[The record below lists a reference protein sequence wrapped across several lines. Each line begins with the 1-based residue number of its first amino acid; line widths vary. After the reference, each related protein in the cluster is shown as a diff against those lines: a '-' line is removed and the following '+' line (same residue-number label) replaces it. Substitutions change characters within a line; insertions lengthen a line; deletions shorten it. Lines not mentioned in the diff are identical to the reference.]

1 MSTELPTVT
10 IASSDKLLQK
20 FVESD
25 PESPYYESD
34 QWTVSDPVPGVR
46 IINTWQIYPNI
57 WLTLTAT
64 EDGQYN
70 IYRSMGIQ
78 SPVLV
83 HAHDCEIYNIFYVD
97 DGVALFSA
105 EDGWWASVNT
115 GAEWVALW
123 HGMSFPKANAL
134 AKVDL
139 GGIGTWALLAY
150 AEDHKIYYCEY
161 SAAGFPTG
169 TVPEFD
175 SWGDVPITSA
185 EPDSDIVV
193 PEYEYWADVPAFA
206 DISTGIEWLE
216 VYSCDDGGAPPTE
229 KWYPAIAGGP
239 AGVLAGAGGKLLRT
253 TDLGSSWQVVQEI
266 SGTIKSIVI
275 SNQSRLPTFLIT
287 VESLTGESDN
297 LFWTYDLGDSLVPE
311 LSRVGSI
318 ASVQSVT
325 PTGTNEQQ
333 TSFIVLG
340 KRTADGQQSYKIIG
354 GGA

>member
-20 FVESD
+20 FVETD

-64 EDGQYN
+64 EGGQYN

-83 HAHDCEIYNIFYVD
+83 HAHDCEIYNIFYLD
-97 DGVALFSA
+97 DGCALFCA
-105 EDGWWASVNT
+105 ADGWWSTADT
-115 GAEWVALW
+115 GATWVGIAPW
-123 HGMSFPKANAL
+123 YAGYWMIHWPISGVVPVANA
-134 AKVDL
+134 AAIVTISE
-139 GGIGTWALLAY
+139 GSWAIIAY
-150 AEDHKIYYCEY
+150 ARDRKIHRSNYPDGVWAE
-161 SAAGFPTG
+161 SL
-169 TVPEFD
+169 D
-175 SWGDVPITSA
+175 TS
-185 EPDSDIVV
+185 DL
-193 PEYEYWADVPAFA
+193 WAD
-206 DISTGIEWLE
+206 
-216 VYSCDDGGAPPTE
+216 

-239 AGVLAGAGGKLLRT
+239 AGVLAGAGGKLVRT
-253 TDLGSSWQVVQEI
+253 TDLGSSWQVVQEVAGI
-266 SGTIKSIVI
+266 IKSIVI